1 MTTLG
6 PLFCRALVRNIG
18 GHASR
23 SELDKLADPLKRLV
37 TQQPGAQGWL
47 QAALMDDG
55 GGPDSFPGGERVS
68 RGERGVFLKRVMA

>member
-37 TQQPGAQGWL
+37 TQPGAQGWL
-47 QAALMDDG
+47 QAALMDDD
-55 GGPDSFPGGERVS
+55 GPDAFPGGERVS

>member
-47 QAALMDDG
+47 QAALMDDSSEDG
-55 GGPDSFPGGERVS
+55 FPGGERVS
-68 RGERGVFLKRVMA
+68 RGERGVFLKRIMA